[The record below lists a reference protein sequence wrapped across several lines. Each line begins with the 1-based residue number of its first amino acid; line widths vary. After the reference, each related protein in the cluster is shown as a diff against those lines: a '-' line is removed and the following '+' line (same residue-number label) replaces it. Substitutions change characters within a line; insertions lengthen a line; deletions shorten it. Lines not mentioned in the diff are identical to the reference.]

1 MQDEITNFYF
11 YNNGYNE
18 QDAINRAI
26 SMSLGE
32 EMVPPSQRHNLAEFA
47 NYENPQTD
55 QVTKKISQVLDMV
68 KNTRA
73 KINELINLDL
83 SSNSQKKQ
91 SKKETNLSETQKIIR
106 NQDAEYQEALKI
118 AQEKEKEKEEEAN
131 KKGEKEVNKMSNYTE
146 MIKQKLKE
154 IGEEPKNGI
163 VLAISL
169 PNGHKMKRVFSQKCL
184 GNDVYIWAASNE
196 QIISSGFKIGKFSL
210 IFGTDIVLNGKK
222 SLYEQKIDSKTI
234 FSIIDNQ

>member
-1 MQDEITNFYF
+1 MQDEINNFFF

-83 SSNSQKKQ
+83 SSNSQKKLP
-91 SKKETNLSETQKIIR
+91 KKEANLSETQKIIR
-106 NQDAEYQEALKI
+106 DQDAEYQEALKI
-118 AQEKEKEKEEEAN
+118 AQEKEKAEEAN
-131 KKGEKEVNKMSNYTE
+131 KKEEKKEVNKVSNYAE

-210 IFGTDIVLNGKK
+210 IFGTDMVLNGKK
-222 SLYEQKIDSKTI
+222 SLYEQKINSKTI